1 MTTKH
6 EISATVDAQNWL
18 STLPREIQIKTLST
32 QILKEHWLTK
42 NSSALSI
49 ALIDCF
55 KQKAWEKVA
64 YMPSVKSK
72 REIKEYKRAVEWI
85 RDCLKVEPDELIRVI
100 TGHQAS
106 AKTGSEA
113 VTFLVETVAKEEPG
127 SLKQLCDDFSLGK
140 SKMIGWE
147 KLLGIMKEIDPEWQK
162 AHDRLKEL
170 MQRENLEKLNANSY
184 RQNNLFEI
192 KNIENQSK
200 SKKNY
205 LPKDKR
211 SKLIRSLEKLKNR
224 PLLCKSRG
232 TTPERVSE
240 TLNRFLRGLI
250 PTVEMAK
257 KEAGL
262 VNKKSVGGIGIRGNS
277 TVVAKRIIKT
287 IGKESALKLANQ
299 IMEVLK

>member
-1 MTTKH
+1 VTTKH

-42 NSSALSI
+42 NSSALSM

-127 SLKQLCDDFSLGK
+127 SLKQLCNDFSLGK

>member
-170 MQRENLEKLNANSY
+170 MQRENLEKINTNSY

-262 VNKKSVGGIGIRGNS
+262 IYKKPVGGIGVRGNS
-277 TVVAKRIIKT
+277 TVVAQRIIKT

>member
-6 EISATVDAQNWL
+6 EISATLDAQNWL

-42 NSSALSI
+42 NSSALSM

-170 MQRENLEKLNANSY
+170 MQRENLEKINTNSY

-262 VNKKSVGGIGIRGNS
+262 IYKKPVGGIGVRGNS
-277 TVVAKRIIKT
+277 TVVAQRIIKT

>member
-42 NSSALSI
+42 NSSALSM

-127 SLKQLCDDFSLGK
+127 SLKQLCNDFSLGK

-170 MQRENLEKLNANSY
+170 MQRENLEKINTNSY

>member
-127 SLKQLCDDFSLGK
+127 SLKQLCDDYSLGK

-240 TLNRFLRGLI
+240 TLNRFLRALI

-262 VNKKSVGGIGIRGNS
+262 IYKKPVGGIGVRGNS
-277 TVVAKRIIKT
+277 TVVAQRIIKT

>member
-1 MTTKH
+1 VTTKH

-42 NSSALSI
+42 NSSALSM

-170 MQRENLEKLNANSY
+170 MQSENLEKINTNSY

-262 VNKKSVGGIGIRGNS
+262 IYKKPVGGIGVRGNS

>member
-42 NSSALSI
+42 NSSALSM

-170 MQRENLEKLNANSY
+170 MQRENLEKINTNSY

-262 VNKKSVGGIGIRGNS
+262 IYKKPVRGIGVRGNS

>member
-113 VTFLVETVAKEEPG
+113 VTFLVETVAKEE
-127 SLKQLCDDFSLGK
+127 KTAEENVEEATVIDEN
-140 SKMIGWE
+140 SK
-147 KLLGIMKEIDPEWQK
+147 
-162 AHDRLKEL
+162 
-170 MQRENLEKLNANSY
+170 
-184 RQNNLFEI
+184 
-192 KNIENQSK
+192 
-200 SKKNY
+200 
-205 LPKDKR
+205 
-211 SKLIRSLEKLKNR
+211 
-224 PLLCKSRG
+224 
-232 TTPERVSE
+232 
-240 TLNRFLRGLI
+240 
-250 PTVEMAK
+250 
-257 KEAGL
+257 
-262 VNKKSVGGIGIRGNS
+262 
-277 TVVAKRIIKT
+277 
-287 IGKESALKLANQ
+287 
-299 IMEVLK
+299 